1 MQRAMTEHDTAYWE
15 SRYNNRLAV
24 PEHPQIFA
32 RWARESEW
40 ARRQYDCD
48 LDVPYGDHPME
59 KVDVFH
65 ARGESR
71 AMLVFIHGGYWRS
84 LDKRDFSFVAP
95 PFTARGVTVA
105 LTNYALCPAVT
116 VEDIVRQ
123 QLAALA
129 WLYRTGAQRFGAS
142 RERIFVAGHSA
153 GGHLVA
159 MMLAALWPSYAADL
173 PNKVVQGGLA
183 VSGVYDLR
191 ELVQVPSVN
200 VDVRLTLASAEKAS
214 PFFYPPATD
223 APLYT
228 AVGDREL
235 PPFIAQNAE
244 IRRRWSTV
252 VAEDIPCPGDNHF
265 TVMDH
270 LADPQHALF
279 AGAMRMMG
287 LAQ

>member
-1 MQRAMTEHDTAYWE
+1 MTAHDTAYWE
-15 SRYNNRLAV
+15 SQYNNRLAV

-32 RWARESEW
+32 RWGRESEW

-48 LDVPYGDHPME
+48 LDVAYGNHPME
-59 KVDVFH
+59 KLDVFH

-71 AMLVFIHGGYWRS
+71 ALLVFIHGGYWRS
-84 LDKRDFSFVAP
+84 LDKRDFAFIAP
-95 PFTARGVTVA
+95 PFTARSITVA

-129 WLYRTGAQRFGAS
+129 WLYRTGAQRFGAA

-159 MMLAALWPSYAADL
+159 MMLAALWPSFGSDL
-173 PNKVVQGGLA
+173 PRKIVQGGLA
-183 VSGVYDLR
+183 VSGLYDLR
-191 ELVQVPSVN
+191 EIVNVPSIN
-200 VDVRLTLASAEKAS
+200 DDVGLTPDAADRVS
-214 PFFYPPATD
+214 PIFYPPATD

-228 AVGDREL
+228 AVGGSEL
-235 PPFIAQNAE
+235 PPFIAQNTAMA
-244 IRRRWSTV
+244 RHWSEV
-252 VAEDIPCPGDNHF
+252 FVADTPCPGDNHF

-270 LADPQHALF
+270 FADPHHALF
-279 AGAMRMMG
+279 GAAMRMMG
-287 LAQ
+287 LAS